1 MVSVKNTLRDIA
13 NNNIYSLIL
22 EKHIFS
28 PNDCVRVFKTVSS
41 NTSLTGLTIRGCKID
56 IDTLAIMLSNNN
68 SLTSLALCHIGL
80 TVNDIYTLAKSLSIN
95 TNLKMLCINEKINKE
110 PLKELTKALETNN
123 SITYL
128 DLSGCNIDDTDI
140 TLITDMLSK
149 NTSITSLNLDWTDIG
164 DKGIV
169 ELMTNPNNLLS
180 LNLIHTAIS
189 TNVLTKTMMNN
200 TNIIYIFV
208 DNSPITLKKLL
219 ARNFI
224 HKQYKCRFDIPD
236 ELNSLVNKYISNY
249 CYYLV

>member
-1 MVSVKNTLRDIA
+1 MVSVKNTLRNIA
-13 NNNIYSLIL
+13 NNNIFKLIL

-28 PNDCVRVFKTVSS
+28 PNDCVRVLGSLSS
-41 NTSLTGLTIRGCKID
+41 NTSLTGLTIRGCRTD
-56 IDTLAIMLSNNN
+56 MDTLAIMLSNNN

-80 TVNDIYTLAKSLSIN
+80 TDNDIYTLAKSLSIN
-95 TNLKMLCINEKINKE
+95 TNLKMLCITDTFSKESLKSLTTGLANNK
-110 PLKELTKALETNN
+110 
-123 SITYL
+123 SITHL
-128 DLSGCNIDDTDI
+128 NLSGCNTDDTDI

-149 NTSITSLNLDWTDIG
+149 NTSITSLNLEWTDIG

-169 ELMTNPNNLLS
+169 ELMTSPNNLLS
-180 LNLIHTAIS
+180 LNLNHTAIS

-200 TNIIYIFV
+200 TNIIYIFL

-224 HKQYKCRFDIPD
+224 HKRYKCRFDIPD
-236 ELNSLVNKYISNY
+236 ELNVLVNKYISNY

>member
-1 MVSVKNTLRDIA
+1 MVSVKNTLRNIA

-28 PNDCVRVFKTVSS
+28 PNDCVRVFKAISN
-41 NTSLTGLTIRGCKID
+41 NTSLTGLTIRGCRTD
-56 IDTLAIMLSNNN
+56 MDALTIMLSNNN
-68 SLTSLALCHIGL
+68 SLSSLTLRHIEL
-80 TVNDIYTLAKSLSIN
+80 TDNDIYRLASALSFN
-95 TNLKMLCINEKINKE
+95 TNLKMLCISETINKE
-110 PLKELTKALETNN
+110 PLKELTKALMTNT

-140 TLITDMLSK
+140 PLITDMLSK
-149 NTSITSLNLDWTDIG
+149 NTSITSLNLDFTDIG

-180 LNLIHTAIS
+180 LNLNHTAIS

-208 DNSPITLKKLL
+208 DNTPITLNKLL

-249 CYYLV
+249 CYCLV

>member
-1 MVSVKNTLRDIA
+1 MVSVKNTLRNIA

-28 PNDCVRVFKTVSS
+28 PNDCMRVLKAVST
-41 NTSLTGLTIRGCKID
+41 NTSLTGLTIRGCRTD
-56 IDTLAIMLSNNN
+56 MDALTIMLSNNN
-68 SLTSLALCHIGL
+68 SLTTLTLCHIGL
-80 TVNDIYTLAKSLSIN
+80 TDNDIYTLAKSLSIN
-95 TNLKMLCINEKINKE
+95 TNLKMLSINETINKE
-110 PLKELTKALETNN
+110 ALRALTKALETNT

-140 TLITDMLSK
+140 PLITDMLSK
-149 NTSITSLNLDWTDIG
+149 NTSITSLDLEWTHIG

-169 ELMTNPNNLLS
+169 ELMTSQNNLLS
-180 LNLIHTAIS
+180 LNLNHTAIS

-208 DNSPITLKKLL
+208 DNSPITLTKLL